1 MIKKVLPFIAISLFS
16 LLFYSCG
23 GNKDIA
29 KNENSGNSDSKV
41 QKVGIVSEMLEQ
53 ARQYYVDALTKQ
65 EQNSVSE
72 AVNNYESALRI
83 INNLSYYPGIEQNEA
98 YVDLEKSVI
107 NDYKKYVDSLPELP
121 SNVSFAALEE
131 WMGKSLPEI
140 KSGMADKQKDNQ
152 KVVVHSEIPLEVNSY
167 VNQWLDYFTGKGREH
182 MQVWL
187 ERSGRYFPMMTKIFE
202 KEGVPKQLEYLSMV
216 ESGLNPLARSWAS
229 AVGLWQFIRSTGRL
243 YGLHSD
249 FYIDERRD
257 PEKATIAAARHLKD
271 LYNDLGDWYLVLAA
285 YNAGEGRITRAI
297 RRAGESDFWAARD
310 YLPRETR
317 SYVPQYI
324 AVTLIAMNPA
334 KYGFTD
340 INYDKPFDY
349 TTYNVKGSI
358 DLNFLAQCAG
368 IDTQTL
374 EEMNPE
380 LTQMCTPAS
389 YPSGYP
395 LKIPK
400 TSLQTFAANVV
411 NVPKS
416 ARRNYAVHTV
426 RRGETLW
433 GIASRFGV
441 SLHDLA
447 NVNNISVRSRIY
459 PGVRL
464 KIPLAVSASYDNVAY
479 NTDTQ
484 TAEDN
489 QNTQNNNPGDIN
501 NPGGY
506 VSPYLTLNNDSS
518 SDSSGSLGDENLVAG
533 NEDNGADVSAEDDSA
548 GEDIATTEVP
558 TVVPKGLVAVQY
570 KVKKNDNLL
579 GIADLFNSRVIDIR
593 NWNNIPY
600 TKSIVVGQELTIY
613 VPADKQE
620 FYASLDN
627 QTTLEKTSSRSTVSQ
642 NSGSKWIYHRIHRGE
657 NLISIAARY
666 GVSVNSIKDWNNISG
681 NRIYVGKR
689 LKIYADR
696 NSRYIASSENS
707 SGYSKRTSVFRYRIK
722 RGDNLSELSVKFGV
736 PAETI
741 KRWNNIRSNRL
752 VAGHT
757 IKIYSNNNTES
768 LGDNSPKTSANINY
782 YKVKPHDTIG
792 EIAELYKVR
801 ASSIRRWNN
810 LRSNKIIVGQT
821 LKVYSDADINDIS
834 NTNKASTTDNADG
847 SKTYTVRKGDTIIDI
862 AAKFNVSV
870 EDIKKW
876 NNLNSSR
883 IIAGNSLKIN
893 PASEVENSV
902 PDKAKGIKT
911 SAGGNVKIHTV
922 IRGES
927 LYSIARDN
935 KMSVSRLKELNGLQ
949 TNRIKIGDKLK
960 VE

>member
-1 MIKKVLPFIAISLFS
+1 MVKKALPFVVISLFS
-16 LLFYSCG
+16 LIFFSCG

-29 KNENSGNSDSKV
+29 KNNGSENSGSNIH
-41 QKVGIVSEMLEQ
+41 KVGIVSEMLEQ

-98 YVDLEKSVI
+98 YVDLEKSI
-107 NDYKKYVDSLPELP
+107 IDDYKKYVDSLPELP

-140 KSGMADKQKDNQ
+140 KAGQSDKDNGGK
-152 KVVVHSEIPLEVNSY
+152 KVVVHSEIPLEINSY
-167 VNQWLDYFTGKGREH
+167 VDQWLDYFTGRGKEH
-182 MQVWL
+182 MEVWL
-187 ERSGRYFPMMTKIFE
+187 QRSGRYFPMMAKIFQQ
-202 KEGVPKQLEYLSMV
+202 EGVPKQLMYLSMV

-285 YNAGEGRITRAI
+285 YNAGEGRITRAV
-297 RRAGESDFWAARD
+297 RRAGENDFWAARA

-324 AVTLIAMNPA
+324 AVTLIAMNPS
-334 KYGFTD
+334 KYVFTNID
-340 INYDKPFDY
+340 FEKPFDF
-349 TTYNVKGSI
+349 TTYNVKGCI

-368 IDTQTL
+368 IDTRTL

-380 LTQMCTPAS
+380 LIQMCTPAVTSS
-389 YPSGYP
+389 YPNGYP

-400 TSLQTFAANVV
+400 SSIQSFTAKIV
-411 NVPKS
+411 NIPKS
-416 ARRNYAVHTV
+416 AMRNYAVHTV

-433 GIASRFGV
+433 GIANRFGIGV
-441 SLHDLA
+441 HDLA
-447 NVNNISVRSRIY
+447 SANNISVRSRIY

-464 KIPLAVSASYDNVAY
+464 KIPIPVSAAYNNVTY

-484 TAEDN
+484 TAQDNENAKNTAN
-489 QNTQNNNPGDIN
+489 QNQS
-501 NPGGY
+501 GY
-506 VSPYLTLNNDSS
+506 VSPYISLN
-518 SDSSGSLGDENLVAG
+518 SDSSADSSG
-533 NEDNGADVSAEDDSA
+533 NVDSYNVMADNADPTNINAEGDDSSIDSGTA
-548 GEDIATTEVP
+548 
-558 TVVPKGLVAVQY
+558 TVVPKNLVAVHY

-579 GIADLFNSRVIDIR
+579 GIADMFNSRVIDIR

-600 TKSIVVGQELTIY
+600 TKSIVVGQELTVY
-613 VPADKQE
+613 VPSDKQDY
-620 FYASLDN
+620 YASLDE
-627 QTTLEKTSSRSTVSQ
+627 QTSAEKSSANSSILH
-642 NSGSKWIYHRIHRGE
+642 NSGSKWIYHRIRHGE
-657 NLISIAARY
+657 NLTSIASRY
-666 GVSVNSIKDWNNISG
+666 GVSVNSLKDWNNLSG
-681 NRIYVGKR
+681 NRIFVGRR

-696 NSRYIASSENS
+696 NSRYIASSES
-707 SGYSKRTSVFRYRIK
+707 STNYSKNTSVFRYRIK

-736 PAETI
+736 PVETI
-741 KRWNNIRSNRL
+741 RRWNGISGNRL
-752 VAGHT
+752 VAGRT
-757 IKIYSNNNTES
+757 IKIFSNNNTES

-810 LRSNKIIVGQT
+810 LRTNKIIVGQT
-821 LKVYSDADINDIS
+821 LKIYSDADINDIS
-834 NTNKASTTDNADG
+834 NSSSSSSPIDG
-847 SKTYTVRKGDTIIDI
+847 EMYTVKRGDTIIDI

-883 IIAGNSLKIN
+883 INAGESLKIG
-893 PASEVENSV
+893 PASAVKSTGPSNVQVAVNSSSSGTKV
-902 PDKAKGIKT
+902 HVVA
-911 SAGGNVKIHTV
+911 
-922 IRGES
+922 RGES

-935 KMSVSRLKELNGLQ
+935 KMSVSRLKELNNLR
-949 TNRIKIGDKLK
+949 TNKIKIGDKLK